1 MEHLDEDK
9 YTSAYLYGDSGLF
22 MYFGVDPKSELHEFG
37 FGSVLDN
44 AVHTQKDKRYIIFG
58 SIS

>member
-1 MEHLDEDK
+1 MEHLYEDK

-22 MYFGVDPKSELHEFG
+22 MYFGVDPDSELHEFG

-44 AVHTQKDKRYIIFG
+44 AVHAQKDK
-58 SIS
+58 